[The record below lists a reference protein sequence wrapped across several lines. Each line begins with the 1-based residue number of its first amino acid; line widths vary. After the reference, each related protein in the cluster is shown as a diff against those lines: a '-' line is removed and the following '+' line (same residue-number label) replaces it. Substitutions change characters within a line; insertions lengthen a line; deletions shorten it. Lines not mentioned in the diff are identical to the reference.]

1 MKIKIKDFIPKLI
14 MLNQGEKLEEE
25 IIMKIT
31 KIEGEIMKQEIID
44 NLVKEIKE
52 KIKKRIKLKIL
63 YRFHK
68 KEKFIKKIWL
78 VDEKKIIKIQM
89 QLIQVL
95 IIKILI

>member
-1 MKIKIKDFIPKLI
+1 

-31 KIEGEIMKQEIID
+31 KIEGEIMKQEIVD
-44 NLVKEIKE
+44 NLIKEIKE

-68 KEKFIKKIWL
+68 KEKFIKKI
-78 VDEKKIIKIQM
+78 
-89 QLIQVL
+89 
-95 IIKILI
+95 

>member
-68 KEKFIKKIWL
+68 KEKFIKKI
-78 VDEKKIIKIQM
+78 
-89 QLIQVL
+89 
-95 IIKILI
+95 

>member
-1 MKIKIKDFIPKLI
+1 

-68 KEKFIKKIWL
+68 KEKFIKKI
-78 VDEKKIIKIQM
+78 
-89 QLIQVL
+89 
-95 IIKILI
+95 